1 MKCLYYKSDS
11 YNPYENLAVEE
22 FLFETLPTDTFVFYL
37 WQNARTVVIGRNQN
51 AYLECQIDALL
62 SDGGKLARRNS
73 GGGAVYHDKDN
84 LNFTFIFNKENYDL
98 QKDFKVISEALKE
111 FDIKAE
117 ISGRNDIT
125 VDGKKISGNAFLNIK
140 NKVCHHG
147 TLLVNVDTEKMAK
160 YLKVDVE
167 KLLKNGVKS
176 VKSRVANLK
185 DLSKNMTIEG
195 LSEALVRAIQ
205 KVFRPE
211 IVEYILIPN
220 LIEKVQRLSSDEHLF
235 GANASFISKASERFS
250 WGKAD
255 VGFEIKGDKLEQLDI
270 YTDSLET
277 EAFVKIIED
286 LKNKSIGQIKNMSN
300 ENNIYKSDIISLIM
314 RNI

>member
-117 ISGRNDIT
+117 ISGRNDII

-167 KLLKNGVKS
+167 KLLKNGVK
-176 VKSRVANLK
+176 
-185 DLSKNMTIEG
+185 
-195 LSEALVRAIQ
+195 
-205 KVFRPE
+205 
-211 IVEYILIPN
+211 
-220 LIEKVQRLSSDEHLF
+220 
-235 GANASFISKASERFS
+235 
-250 WGKAD
+250 
-255 VGFEIKGDKLEQLDI
+255 
-270 YTDSLET
+270 
-277 EAFVKIIED
+277 
-286 LKNKSIGQIKNMSN
+286 
-300 ENNIYKSDIISLIM
+300 
-314 RNI
+314 